1 MDNYTIK
8 YPQIIV
14 QVIKMQA
21 PLFLLR
27 KNVGSS
33 EVLLFVAI
41 VVVQTRKSNQFLC
54 AENNYRFK
62 CLSIHDSSVAIGQ
75 NLTQFQELK
84 KKKYTGHARGGGE
97 KYSSIGFFL
106 STNSS
111 IFFYPILVGKFLSTR
126 MYFSRVHLGVL
137 IWI

>member
-54 AENNYRFK
+54 TENNYRFK

-84 KKKYTGHARGGGE
+84 KKNTQDTRAEEGKNIHRL
-97 KYSSIGFFL
+97 GFFCQQIHRFFFIRYL
-106 STNSS
+106 QVN
-111 IFFYPILVGKFLSTR
+111 FYPHVCIFLESIQ
-126 MYFSRVHLGVL
+126 GC
-137 IWI
+137 